1 MDGWDLALL
10 AIAGYVAIVALV
22 RLMIRRRDQLVGEL
36 VEEAEQK
43 KRRQA
48 AAPPPPPSPP
58 RQGKIA

>member
-22 RLMIRRRDQLVGEL
+22 RLMIRRRDRLVGEL
-36 VEEAEQK
+36 VAEAEK

-48 AAPPPPPSPP
+48 GQPASPPSPP

>member
-36 VEEAEQK
+36 VEEAEK

-48 AAPPPPPSPP
+48 GQSASPPSPS